1 MTPLP
6 NSGDFQLITLPMVIQ
21 RGDPAGQGRSG
32 WIEAAPFRA
41 GVTAMS
47 MGATRGCPVGRTP
60 YGIVWSIGAIRSID
74 SRVSRMASMSSS
86 VLAGLSR
93 SMGIEQLIASIGGVV
108 NRSENP

>member
-1 MTPLP
+1 MTPSP
-6 NSGDFQLITLPMVIQ
+6 NAGDCQLITLPTVMQ
-21 RGDPAGQGRSG
+21 RDDPAGQGRSG
-32 WIEAAPFRA
+32 WIEAALFEL
-41 GVTAMS
+41 GVTAMPI
-47 MGATRGCPVGRTP
+47 GATRGCPVGRTP